1 MAVWKSLKLQMLF
14 AYAKCFYSISHKM
27 NKGKSTRT
35 SYYCSDLI
43 TVQCKGVKSRVIKNE
58 NKKEIKELLFSPA
71 Q

>member
-1 MAVWKSLKLQMLF
+1 
-14 AYAKCFYSISHKM
+14 M